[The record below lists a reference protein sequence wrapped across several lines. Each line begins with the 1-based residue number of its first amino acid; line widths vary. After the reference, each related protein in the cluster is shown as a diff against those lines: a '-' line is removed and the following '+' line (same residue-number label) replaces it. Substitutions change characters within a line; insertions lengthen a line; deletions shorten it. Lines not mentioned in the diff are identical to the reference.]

1 MQIGLMLKTEGA
13 TYLIFKDP
21 NGYPDLV
28 CLSGQ
33 ALPGTRK
40 EGAQYLYRELTGNL
54 YPLSQAT
61 TRQVLW
67 DLLEAALKQLP

>member
-1 MQIGLMLKTEGA
+1 MKIGLMLETERA
-13 TYLIFKDP
+13 SFLICKDP

-28 CLSGQ
+28 CLSGVPPQ
-33 ALPGTRK
+33 ETKK
-40 EGAQYLYRELTGNL
+40 ESAKQLYLELTGTS
-54 YPLSQAT
+54 YPLSGAT